1 MQWPIF
7 IYGSPTRGVSWVANM
22 KKERGKL
29 HKTNLLSAIITPQC
43 IYSRLASLS
52 TDVSINI
59 GFSNLNNE
67 VKILLIPDGK
77 PTTDVTQIE
86 PSIDPSIYGSIDL
99 PIQRSTDQEIYR
111 SSHLTIHRSTDPA
124 ICSSIDLPN
133 KRSTYQSIY
142 RSSDLQLQRS
152 IDPSIYRSRHLQI
165 QRSTDPAIYRSS
177 DLPIQRSID
186 PAIYR
191 SSDI

>member
-7 IYGSPTRGVSWVANM
+7 ICGSPTRGVSWVANI
-22 KKERGKL
+22 KKKKGKR
-29 HKTNLLSAIITPQC
+29 HKTNLLSAIKTPRC

-111 SSHLTIHRSTDPA
+111 SSHLPIHRSNDPA
-124 ICSSIDLPN
+124 IYSSIDLRN
-133 KRSTYQSIY
+133 KRSTYPSIY
-142 RSSDLQLQRS
+142 RSSDLQIQRS
-152 IDPSIYRSRHLQI
+152 IDPSIYRSRDLQI
-165 QRSTDPAIYRSS
+165 QRSTDQAIYRSS
-177 DLPIQRSID
+177 NLPIQRYTD
-186 PAIYR
+186 PAL
-191 SSDI
+191 